1 MVFGQTRTN
10 LISAKS
16 DTMQKPVS
24 RGVQRQSF
32 SLIAPSSAVSVALL
46 TRQLVWNRLY
56 VVAEEMQSMQLTE
69 CIESRGQ
76 RAKLV

>member
-1 MVFGQTRTN
+1 MVFGQNLKN

-32 SLIAPSSAVSVALL
+32 SFIAPSSAVSVALL